1 MLPLKDSQLGNK
13 SGNLLREK
21 IRTLPLCGRGGSGW
35 PGWYVFPKGV
45 GWDGP
50 RVVGVSE
57 VPRSGVAGLGGGS
70 VPRFGRSHTVGCP
83 CQDAQPN
90 SGLLQASV
98 ITLYTMF
105 VTWLALSNVPGE

>member
-57 VPRSGVAGLGGGS
+57 VPRSGVAGLGGGECTQ
-70 VPRFGRSHTVGCP
+70 VWQESHCGLPLPGCP
-83 CQDAQPN
+83 AQLG
-90 SGLLQASV
+90 SAAGLGHH
-98 ITLYTMF
+98 
-105 VTWLALSNVPGE
+105 ALHHVCHLVGLIQCPR